1 MNVKFQEDDR
11 ISPSWSDFFQEVM
24 KHLTDPQNHQFLF
37 EFLKRTGEHYEMKHS
52 RFEFLVDLLVLKVPE
67 PCTQEHSKTDIPSEF
82 YAFLQHYICDEHLV
96 DKMSE
101 FLVSFEVH

>member
-1 MNVKFQEDDR
+1 
-11 ISPSWSDFFQEVM
+11 
-24 KHLTDPQNHQFLF
+24 
-37 EFLKRTGEHYEMKHS
+37 MKHS

-82 YAFLQHYICDEHLV
+82 YAFLQCYICDEHLV

-101 FLVSFEVH
+101 FLVSFEKSVEYI